1 MLEGMD
7 TDGSTPPPSS
17 SGPRTA
23 PPSKRN
29 AATRLGLS
37 SASNVPGV
45 DPDRLVASF
54 DWARRGALLTPPAI
68 ALGYR
73 VFWTRPPAMGFLDL
87 AAAPGEYA
95 VLGRHDH
102 CSGVLLDDP
111 GISLRHLLL
120 TSYPLD
126 GGGVALRLLDLMTA
140 MPLFLDD
147 GIPRRSLVTTGAAR
161 IRLGSYVIG
170 ALPIV
175 GGAIDA
181 SAALAEASAP
191 VEVHELSIP
200 PRITLSSRSS
210 TGIASLPA
218 ISHSQVFSYRE
229 SARRPPSAGTAQLT
243 LRRDRHAVVVEVTDD
258 DLARGI
264 LLGRADRC
272 LDGGLRRMLTASISR
287 THLLLLRDR
296 GRTFAFDV
304 ASTNGTYQHGKR
316 VRRSQLD
323 DQGASLWLGPRDG
336 VWLDYRR
343 GPTLH

>member
-1 MLEGMD
+1 MD

-17 SGPRTA
+17 SGPRTT
-23 PPSKRN
+23 PSSKRN
-29 AATRLGLS
+29 AATVLGFS
-37 SASNVPGV
+37 TGPGV
-45 DPDRLVASF
+45 ETERLAQSF
-54 DWARRGALLTPPAI
+54 DWARRGALLTPPTVS
-68 ALGYR
+68 LGYR
-73 VFWTRPPAMGFLDL
+73 VFWTKPPAMGFLDL

-95 VLGRHDH
+95 ILGRHDH
-102 CSGVLLDDP
+102 CNGVLLDDA
-111 GISLRHLLL
+111 GISLRHLLM

-140 MPLFLDD
+140 LPLYLDD

-161 IRLGSYVIG
+161 LRLGSYVIG

-175 GGAIDA
+175 GGAIDG

-191 VEVHELSIP
+191 VEVHEASVP
-200 PRITLSSRSS
+200 PRITLSSGRS

-229 SARRPPSAGTAQLT
+229 SARNRPPAGMAQIT
-243 LRRDRHAVVVEVTDD
+243 LRRDYHSVTVEVRDD
-258 DLARGI
+258 DLERGI

-272 LDGGLRRMLTASISR
+272 LDAGLRSMLTAAISR

-296 GRTFAFDV
+296 NRTFAFDV
-304 ASTNGTYQHGKR
+304 ASMNGTYQDGKR
-316 VRRSQLD
+316 VRRAQLD
-323 DQGASLWLGPRDG
+323 DRGSTLWLGPREG